1 MKNQDKVKEKN
12 FHFLMYL
19 KYVVYDWIKTLFC
32 CEPNWEDCE
41 KIDTAREEAN
51 EQMDVQLLLRR
62 MAHV

>member
-1 MKNQDKVKEKN
+1 
-12 FHFLMYL
+12 MYL